1 MKKHLAIAAAFL
13 TFTALPAGD
22 AAVRENLTFK
32 PENEDPAGWNG
43 GRRSSCKSEPDRG

>member
-1 MKKHLAIAAAFL
+1 MRHPVGSAAFWI
-13 TFTALPAGD
+13 FAALPAGD

-32 PENEDPAGWNG
+32 PENEEPAGWNG